1 MFSSFTCRVPEH
13 ILNFWNKGSSNK
25 GKGLRGINCD
35 KDVAMLRNKLG
46 FTLIELLVVI
56 TLIGISVTLAVPS
69 WEQVSQKR
77 RLTNATEQVASLLAI
92 AQSEAQKR
100 NQPVSLAFNR
110 SGDQNWCVGAVTG
123 SNGCDCTE
131 TDTGSAQYCAIDGT
145 PYRIEAST
153 FHSLNLIEATDTQ
166 PGDGDS
172 FVTFDPVRGILQP
185 AGDRLQFTFE
195 STDGYFQL
203 RLVISPTGLVTIC
216 NSDGNRVIG
225 GYATCAV

>member
-1 MFSSFTCRVPEH
+1 
-13 ILNFWNKGSSNK
+13 
-25 GKGLRGINCD
+25 
-35 KDVAMLRNKLG
+35 MLRKKLG

-56 TLIGISVTLAVPS
+56 TLIGISITLAVPS

-100 NQPVSLAFNR
+100 NQAVSLAFSR
-110 SGDQNWCVGAVTG
+110 SGDQDWCVGAVAG
-123 SNGCDCTE
+123 LSGCDCTE
-131 TDTGSAQYCAIDGT
+131 TDIDSANYCEIDDT
-145 PYRIEAST
+145 PYRIEASS
-153 FHSLNLIEATDTQ
+153 FQSLNLIEATDTQ
-166 PGDGDS
+166 PGEGDS

-195 STDGYFQL
+195 SSGGYFQL

-216 NSDGNRVIG
+216 NSGSDRIVG
-225 GYATCAV
+225 GYAICPV